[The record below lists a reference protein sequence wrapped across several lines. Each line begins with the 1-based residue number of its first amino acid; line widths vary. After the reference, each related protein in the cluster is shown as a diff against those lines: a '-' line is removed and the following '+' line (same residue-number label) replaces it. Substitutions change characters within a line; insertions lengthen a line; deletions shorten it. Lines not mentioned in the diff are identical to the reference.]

1 MKLSISNIAWKKEN
15 DKEMYDFLSL
25 NGFSGIEIA
34 PTRIFPE
41 APYDKLNEA
50 KKWAEDL
57 KSQYGLMISSMQSI
71 WYGRKENIFS
81 SDFERLVLFDYTK
94 KAIDFA
100 RSIECKNLVFG
111 CPKNRNIP
119 VGLDENS
126 VNNIAMVFFRVI
138 GKYAYENGTVFSLEA
153 NPEICGTNFINKTK
167 TAFSIAEQIGSS
179 GVKVNLDFGTI
190 IQNQENLELL
200 KGKVHLI
207 NHVHIS
213 EPYLKAVQNRKE
225 HESLAEILQKENYT
239 GFVSI
244 EMGLC
249 EDLETVKNL
258 CKYVKEIFA

>member
-81 SDFERLVLFDYTK
+81 SHFERLVLFDYTK

-138 GKYAYENGTVFSLEA
+138 GK
-153 NPEICGTNFINKTK
+153 
-167 TAFSIAEQIGSS
+167 
-179 GVKVNLDFGTI
+179 
-190 IQNQENLELL
+190 EL
-200 KGKVHLI
+200 
-207 NHVHIS
+207 
-213 EPYLKAVQNRKE
+213 
-225 HESLAEILQKENYT
+225 
-239 GFVSI
+239 
-244 EMGLC
+244 
-249 EDLETVKNL
+249 
-258 CKYVKEIFA
+258 